1 MKVLLGIVF
10 ILSLILW
17 IMVLAFTPPSTL
29 NASSAD
35 YEPVNCILLLI
46 SSIALLLTT
55 IAWGSYQPSKR

>member
-1 MKVLLGIVF
+1 MKYLLGIVF